1 MPVLKARW
9 LFTRLAVPVAAGV
22 VILTGA
28 CADEAQPTAA
38 TTTTSAAPAPDGQE
52 SAADP
57 QPSPRQAT
65 EALLA
70 AEKSGDHAASY
81 RLLTGSARKAL
92 SAGAWARRR
101 SEVPAITG
109 FSVESAE
116 GDTVVAVVEHQPG
129 LDPFIGL
136 SPARERQTWRAR
148 KEGGGWLLEPE
159 PVVKALYPPAAE
171 AAPAALAWARAV
183 QSCDAEAV
191 RSAQAVDVLFGT
203 SDAPAGLCKAAG
215 TLAVGEVG
223 ALDAG
228 PSSQELVSQYG
239 TEALEWA
246 RTVAVTGGPRPFHV
260 VLAPIGSVW
269 SVVGVFEP

>member
-1 MPVLKARW
+1 MPVPAAPRLLA
-9 LFTRLAVPVAAGV
+9 RLAIPVALVLV
-22 VILTGA
+22 VVTGA
-28 CADEAQPTAA
+28 CADDGRPTAA
-38 TTTTSAAPAPDGQE
+38 STTTSAAPAPAGE
-52 SAADP
+52 EAAADP

-65 EALLA
+65 EALLS

-81 RLLTGSARKAL
+81 RLLTGGAREAL
-92 SAGAWARRR
+92 SSGAWARRR
-101 SEVPAITG
+101 NEVPAVTG

-116 GDTVVAVVEHQPG
+116 GDTVVAVVEHEPG

-159 PVVKALYPPAAE
+159 PEVKALYPPPAD
-171 AAPAALAWARAV
+171 APAAALAWAEAA
-183 QSCDAEAV
+183 QACDAAAL
-191 RSAQAVDVLFGT
+191 RSAQAVEVLFGT

-215 TLAVGEVG
+215 SLAVGDAG

-228 PSSQELVSQYG
+228 PSSQELVAQYG
-239 TEALEWA
+239 AEALEWA
-246 RTVAVTGGPRPFHV
+246 RTVAITGGPRPFHV